1 MSSTKLVQHIQFHQK
16 PDTRHMF
23 DSCRYT
29 CAAGALPDNLL
40 DVYDRVLGDKPLHP
54 QAAEQ
59 GVDGDPPHLGGSVRP
74 PEGLPQVGG
83 RGGRLQTAA
92 SAREGVSLAL

>member
-1 MSSTKLVQHIQFHQK
+1 
-16 PDTRHMF
+16 MF

-29 CAAGALPDNLL
+29 RAAGALPDNLL

-59 GVDGDPPHLGGSVRP
+59 GVDGDPPILAAPYALLKAFHRLGAVEADCRQQLLQERASVWLCEKSSSGP
-74 PEGLPQVGG
+74 IQDWFDDQL
-83 RGGRLQTAA
+83 
-92 SAREGVSLAL
+92 